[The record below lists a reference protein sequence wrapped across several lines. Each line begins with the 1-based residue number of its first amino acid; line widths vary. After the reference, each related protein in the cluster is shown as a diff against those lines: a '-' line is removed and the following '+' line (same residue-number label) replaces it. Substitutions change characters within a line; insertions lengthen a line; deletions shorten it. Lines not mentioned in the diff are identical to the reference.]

1 MVWAA
6 DIALFRRNVIQ
17 YCEFPGPKLPGV
29 FRNFEGKY
37 KKKRPRNM
45 AVVTRELL
53 NVIGVLHPP
62 VSSDE
67 P

>member
-6 DIALFRRNVIQ
+6 DIAFFQRNVIR
-17 YCEFPGPKLPGV
+17 YCEFPGPKIPRCVEKLRG
-29 FRNFEGKY
+29 EI